1 MRNNIVFSVYVE
13 YYGHP
18 LVDVTSSYKAKSIDE
33 FRQMHNLPDKPIIAT
48 MAGSRKQEISRMLP
62 VMLETAK
69 NYPQY
74 EFLITGAPRKADTAV
89 PC

>member
-1 MRNNIVFSVYVE
+1 MYTILPFEKAFYAKYNIDVE

-48 MAGSRKQEISRMLP
+48 MAGSRKQEISLML
-62 VMLETAK
+62 
-69 NYPQY
+69 
-74 EFLITGAPRKADTAV
+74 
-89 PC
+89 